1 LGGAEEVDVVRP
13 VPVGAAVHRGD
24 VGPRRADPDSGHQG
38 GGGKH
43 RHAKNAPQ
51 FYVVIGLAFLVAM
64 ELAVSSV
71 NPIKALFYSQVLDGL
86 IAPVLVI
93 LLLILTSS
101 RKLMGDFV
109 NGIATNV
116 IGWAAVAL
124 MILADLAVVY
134 QVATKGL
141 PG

>member
-1 LGGAEEVDVVRP
+1 
-13 VPVGAAVHRGD
+13 
-24 VGPRRADPDSGHQG
+24 
-38 GGGKH
+38 
-43 RHAKNAPQ
+43 
-51 FYVVIGLAFLVAM
+51 M